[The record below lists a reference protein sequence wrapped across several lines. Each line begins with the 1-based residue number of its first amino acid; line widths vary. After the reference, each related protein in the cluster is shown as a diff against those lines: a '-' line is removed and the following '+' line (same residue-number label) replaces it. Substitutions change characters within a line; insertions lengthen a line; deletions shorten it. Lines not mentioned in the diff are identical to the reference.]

1 MATMLRND
9 RWPPREIRLYAQQ
22 YSVLCQWL
30 RPDQVIL
37 SPGKPGAV
45 RRLLV
50 RSG

>member
-1 MATMLRND
+1 MAAMLRND

-22 YSVLCQWL
+22 YSVLCQWW